1 MARLWRVGPAGGEI
15 TVAEIEELGEWV
27 LVDVSAYAG
36 DLTAESVAR
45 YSSGPFEQY
54 LADRAGTLK
63 RIERHSSLRIA
74 PPLARVG
81 KIVCIGL
88 NYVAHA
94 REAGMEIPAE
104 PVIFLKA
111 ADTVVGAYNSVLIPP
126 TSVKTDYEV
135 ELAVVI
141 GRTARY
147 IGEDE
152 DALAYVAGYTISN
165 DVSEREYQLERGG
178 QWDKGKNCETFNPLG
193 PALVTR
199 ADVPDPQQLALQSK
213 VNGQVRQSSSTA
225 DMIFPVET
233 LVRYVSQFMTLHP
246 GDVIN
251 TGTPQGVGAGFS
263 PPRFL
268 EHGDVVESTIE
279 NLGTQSQ
286 RFERLS
292 LAGER

>member
-1 MARLWRVGPAGGEI
+1 MRVGAAGEEV
-15 TVAEIEELGEWV
+15 TTAEVEYEGSTL
-27 LVDVSAYAG
+27 LLDVSAYAG
-36 DLTAESVAR
+36 DITAGSVAR
-45 YSSGPFEQY
+45 YATSDFERY
-54 LADRAGTLK
+54 LAGNAVMLPK
-63 RIERHSSLRIA
+63 IERSASLRIA
-74 PPLARVG
+74 PPIANVG

-111 ADTVVGAYNSVLIPP
+111 ADTVVGAFDTVLIPP

-141 GRTARY
+141 GHTARY
-147 IGEDE
+147 IRDDE
-152 DALAYVAGYTISN
+152 DALEYVAGYTISN

-199 ADVPDPQQLALQSK
+199 PDVPNPQNLRLVSR
-213 VNGQVRQSSSTA
+213 VNGQLRQSSSTA
-225 DMIFPVET
+225 DMIFPVEF
-233 LVRYVSQFMTLHP
+233 LVRYVSQFMTLYP

-251 TGTPQGVGAGFS
+251 TGTPQGVGSGFS

-268 EHGDVVESTIE
+268 DHGDIVEVAID
-279 NLGTQSQ
+279 NLGTQTQ

-292 LAGER
+292 PSGEK

>member
-1 MARLWRVGPAGGEI
+1 MRVGDTGTEA
-15 TVAEIEELGEWV
+15 VAAEIERNGGSML
-27 LVDVSAYAG
+27 LDVSGFAG
-36 DLTAESVAR
+36 DLTATSLER
-45 YSSGPFEQY
+45 YVSDDFERY
-54 LADRAGTLK
+54 LTENLASLR
-63 RIERHSSLRIA
+63 RIERAQSLRIA
-74 PPLARVG
+74 PPLAHVG

-94 REAGMEIPAE
+94 REAGMDIPAE

-111 ADTVVGAYNSVLIPP
+111 ADTVVGAFDRVLIPQQ
-126 TSVKTDYEV
+126 SIKTDYEV

-147 IGEDE
+147 IRDDE
-152 DALAYVAGYTISN
+152 DALDYVAGYTISN

-193 PALVTR
+193 PTLVTR
-199 ADVPDPQQLALQSK
+199 SDIPNPQDLALTSR

-225 DMIFPVET
+225 DMIFPVEF
-233 LVRYVSQFMTLHP
+233 LVRYVSQFMTLYA

-251 TGTPQGVGAGFS
+251 TGTPQGVGSGFS

-268 EHGDVVESTIE
+268 THGDVVEVTIE
-279 NLGTQSQ
+279 KLGSQSQ

-292 LAGER
+292 PTGEQ